1 MLWIWQAL
9 MIAARTV
16 GWLETIKEV
25 DRELTKAVE
34 DFRRAV
40 NVEELRR
47 TEETGEHSL
56 SQSLDTSS

>member
-1 MLWIWQAL
+1 

-47 TEETGEHSL
+47 TKETGEHSL

>member
-47 TEETGEHSL
+47 TKETGEHSL